1 MKRCMFLLV
10 AFFVTTVPVYSRQ
23 ARQQSRKDG
32 MWYEE
37 ALHSLN
43 PNDINY
49 GSIWEERKRAILH
62 QMGNPYFEYSFAATA
77 AVVVLLTL
85 VCVQRVSRKRALD
98 LAALSIA
105 DILRHDEY
113 SRQVAEEAIRR
124 YNDHIESCNRLI
136 EAGRDHEAELQRV
149 RKELADTRDENR
161 KLRNDLAE
169 KQKLIAGMT
178 QQEKAEQAPPVQKEG
193 ESAPGHLLAHVR
205 SLEKQLR
212 EAQRKNQQRKGTSVH
227 DHRA

>member
-1 MKRCMFLLV
+1 MKRCAFLLMT
-10 AFFVTTVPVYSRQ
+10 FFATTVPVYSQ
-23 ARQQSRKDG
+23 ARQQSRRNTT
-32 MWYEE
+32 WYEE

-43 PNDINY
+43 PNDIDY
-49 GSIWEERKRAILH
+49 GSLWEERKRAILH
-62 QMGNPYFEYSFAATA
+62 EIGNPYFQYSFAATA

-98 LAALSIA
+98 LAAMSIA

-136 EAGRDHEAELQRV
+136 EAGRDHEAGLQRV

-169 KQKLIAGMT
+169 KQKIIAGMT

>member
-1 MKRCMFLLV
+1 MKRCAFLLMT
-10 AFFVTTVPVYSRQ
+10 FFVTTVPVYSQ
-23 ARQQSRKDG
+23 ARQQSRRNTT
-32 MWYEE
+32 WYEE

-43 PNDINY
+43 PNDIDY

-62 QMGNPYFEYSFAATA
+62 QMGNPYFEYGVAATA

-85 VCVQRVSRKRALD
+85 VCVQRVSRKRALE

-113 SRQVAEEAIRR
+113 SRQVADEAIRR

-136 EAGRDHEAELQRV
+136 EAGRDHEAELRRV
-149 RKELADTRDENR
+149 RKELADTRDENG

-169 KQKLIAGMT
+169 KQKVIAGMT
-178 QQEKAEQAPPVQKEG
+178 QQEKGEHAPPVQKEG
-193 ESAPGHLLAHVR
+193 ESTSGHLLAHVR

-212 EAQRKNQQRKGTSVH
+212 EAQRKIHQAKGTSVH

>member
-1 MKRCMFLLV
+1 MKRCAFLLMT
-10 AFFVTTVPVYSRQ
+10 FFVTTVPVHSQ
-23 ARQQSRKDG
+23 ARQQSRKSG
-32 MWYEE
+32 TWYEE

-43 PNDINY
+43 PNDIDY
-49 GSIWEERKRAILH
+49 GSLWEERKRAILH
-62 QMGNPYFEYSFAATA
+62 QIGNPYFQYGFAATA

-124 YNDHIESCNRLI
+124 YNDHIESCNRWI

-169 KQKLIAGMT
+169 KQKIIAGMT

-193 ESAPGHLLAHVR
+193 ESTPGHLLAHVR

-212 EAQRKNQQRKGTSVH
+212 EAQRKNQQRKGTSVN

>member
-1 MKRCMFLLV
+1 MKRCAFLLMT
-10 AFFVTTVPVYSRQ
+10 FFVTTVGVYGQ

-85 VCVQRVSRKRALD
+85 VCVQRMSRKRALE

-124 YNDHIESCNRLI
+124 YNDHIQSCNRLI

-149 RKELADTRDENR
+149 RKQVADTRDGNR
-161 KLRNDLAE
+161 KVRN
-169 KQKLIAGMT
+169 GP
-178 QQEKAEQAPPVQKEG
+178 AEQQK
-193 ESAPGHLLAHVR
+193 H
-205 SLEKQLR
+205 K
-212 EAQRKNQQRKGTSVH
+212 
-227 DHRA
+227 

>member
-1 MKRCMFLLV
+1 MKRCAFLLMT
-10 AFFVTTVPVYSRQ
+10 FFVTTVPVYTQ
-23 ARQQSRKDG
+23 ARQQSRRNTT
-32 MWYEE
+32 WYEE

-43 PNDINY
+43 PNDIDY
-49 GSIWEERKRAILH
+49 GSIWEERKHAILH
-62 QMGNPYFEYSFAATA
+62 EIGNPYFEYSFAATA

-136 EAGRDHEAELQRV
+136 EAGRDHEAAAIDSERS
-149 RKELADTRDENR
+149 RR
-161 KLRNDLAE
+161 RNDVAE
-169 KQKLIAGMT
+169 KQKIIAGMT
-178 QQEKAEQAPPVQKEG
+178 QQEKAEPAPPVQKEG
-193 ESAPGHLLAHVR
+193 ESTPGHLLAHVR

>member
-1 MKRCMFLLV
+1 M
-10 AFFVTTVPVYSRQ
+10 
-23 ARQQSRKDG
+23 
-32 MWYEE
+32 
-37 ALHSLN
+37 
-43 PNDINY
+43 
-49 GSIWEERKRAILH
+49 LH
-62 QMGNPYFEYSFAATA
+62 QIGDPCFPYRVAATA

-161 KLRNDLAE
+161 KLRNDVAE
-169 KQKLIAGMT
+169 KQKIIAEMK
-178 QQEKAEQAPPVQKEG
+178 QQEKAEQAVQKET
-193 ESAPGHLLAHVR
+193 ESAPSHLLAHVR

-212 EAQRKNQQRKGTSVH
+212 ETQRKNQQ
-227 DHRA
+227 A

>member
-1 MKRCMFLLV
+1 MKRCAFLLMT
-10 AFFVTTVPVYSRQ
+10 FFVTTVPVYSQ
-23 ARQQSRKDG
+23 ARQQSRKNG
-32 MWYEE
+32 TWYEE

-43 PNDINY
+43 PNDIDY
-49 GSIWEERKRAILH
+49 GSLWEERKRAILH
-62 QMGNPYFEYSFAATA
+62 QIGNPYFQYGFAATA

-85 VCVQRVSRKRALD
+85 VCVQRVSRKRALE

-124 YNDHIESCNRLI
+124 YNDHIESCNRWI

-149 RKELADTRDENR
+149 RKELADTRQENR
-161 KLRNDLAE
+161 ELRDNLAQKE
-169 KQKLIAGMT
+169 KIIAGM
-178 QQEKAEQAPPVQKEG
+178 APQRQLGQPPIQKEKDLTPG
-193 ESAPGHLLAHVR
+193 EYMDRINA
-205 SLEKQLR
+205 LEKQER
-212 EAQRKNQQRKGTSVH
+212 AERRKKQHAKGTSVD

>member
-1 MKRCMFLLV
+1 MKRCAFLLMT
-10 AFFVTTVPVYSRQ
+10 FFVTTVPVYSQ
-23 ARQQSRKDG
+23 ARQQSRKNG
-32 MWYEE
+32 TWYEE

-43 PNDINY
+43 PNDIDY
-49 GSIWEERKRAILH
+49 GSLWEEGKRAILH
-62 QMGNPYFEYSFAATA
+62 KMGNPYFEYSFAATA

-85 VCVQRVSRKRALD
+85 VCVQRVSRKRALE

-169 KQKLIAGMT
+169 KQKIIAGMT
-178 QQEKAEQAPPVQKEG
+178 QQEKAEPAPPVQKEG
-193 ESAPGHLLAHVR
+193 ESTPGHLLAHVR

>member
-10 AFFVTTVPVYSRQ
+10 AFFVTTVPVYSQ
-23 ARQQSRKDG
+23 ARQQSRENAT
-32 MWYEE
+32 WYEE

-43 PNDINY
+43 PKDIDY

-62 QMGNPYFEYSFAATA
+62 KMGNPYFEYSFAATA
-77 AVVVLLTL
+77 AVVVLFTL

-113 SRQVAEEAIRR
+113 SRQVADKAVRR
-124 YNDHIESCNRLI
+124 YNEHIESCNRLI
-136 EAGRDHEAELQRV
+136 EAGRDHESELQRV

-161 KLRNDLAE
+161 
-169 KQKLIAGMT
+169 
-178 QQEKAEQAPPVQKEG
+178 
-193 ESAPGHLLAHVR
+193 
-205 SLEKQLR
+205 
-212 EAQRKNQQRKGTSVH
+212 
-227 DHRA
+227 

>member
-1 MKRCMFLLV
+1 MKRCAFLLMT
-10 AFFVTTVPVYSRQ
+10 FFVTTVPVYTQ
-23 ARQQSRKDG
+23 ARQQSRRNTT
-32 MWYEE
+32 WYEE

-43 PNDINY
+43 PNDIDY
-49 GSIWEERKRAILH
+49 GSIWEERKHAILH
-62 QMGNPYFEYSFAATA
+62 EIGNPYFEYSFAATA

-124 YNDHIESCNRLI
+124 YNDHFDSCNRLI

>member
-62 QMGNPYFEYSFAATA
+62 QIGNPYFEYSFAATA

-85 VCVQRVSRKRALD
+85 VCVQRVSRTRALD

-113 SRQVAEEAIRR
+113 SRQVADDAIRR

-169 KQKLIAGMT
+169 KQKIIAGMT

-193 ESAPGHLLAHVR
+193 ESTPGHLLAHVR

>member
-1 MKRCMFLLV
+1 MKRCAFLLMT
-10 AFFVTTVPVYSRQ
+10 FFVTTVPVYTQ
-23 ARQQSRKDG
+23 ARQQSRRNTT
-32 MWYEE
+32 WYEE

-49 GSIWEERKRAILH
+49 GSLWEERKRAILH
-62 QMGNPYFEYSFAATA
+62 EIGNPYFQYGFAATA

-113 SRQVAEEAIRR
+113 SRQVADEAIRR

-169 KQKLIAGMT
+169 KQKIIAGMT
-178 QQEKAEQAPPVQKEG
+178 QQEQAEQAPPVQKEG
-193 ESAPGHLLAHVR
+193 ESTPGHLLAHVR

>member
-1 MKRCMFLLV
+1 MKRCAFLLMT
-10 AFFVTTVPVYSRQ
+10 FFVTTVGVYGQ
-23 ARQQSRKDG
+23 DRQQSRKDG
-32 MWYEE
+32 TWYEH

-49 GSIWEERKRAILH
+49 GSLWEERKRAILH
-62 QMGNPYFEYSFAATA
+62 QIGNPYFEYSFAGTA

-136 EAGRDHEAELQRV
+136 EAGRDQETELQRV
-149 RKELADTRDENR
+149 RRELADTRQENR
-161 KLRNDLAE
+161 ELRDNLAQKE
-169 KQKLIAGMT
+169 KIIAGM
-178 QQEKAEQAPPVQKEG
+178 APQGPERPPIQKEKDLTPG
-193 ESAPGHLLAHVR
+193 EYMDRINA
-205 SLEKQLR
+205 LEKQAR
-212 EAQRKNQQRKGTSVH
+212 AERRKKQQHAKGTSVD

>member
-1 MKRCMFLLV
+1 MKRYAFLLMT
-10 AFFVTTVPVYSRQ
+10 FFVTTVGVYGQ
-23 ARQQSRKDG
+23 ARQQSRRDG
-32 MWYEE
+32 TWYEQ

-43 PNDINY
+43 PNDIDY

-62 QMGNPYFEYSFAATA
+62 QMGDPCFQYSVAATA

-85 VCVQRVSRKRALD
+85 VCVQRVSRTRALD

-113 SRQVAEEAIRR
+113 SRQVADEAIHR
-124 YNDHIESCNRLI
+124 YNEHIESCNRLI

-161 KLRNDLAE
+161 RLRNDLAE
-169 KQKLIAGMT
+169 KQKIIAGMV
-178 QQEKAEQAPPVQKEG
+178 QQEKAEQAPPVQKEK
-193 ESAPGHLLAHVR
+193 ESTPGHLLARIH
-205 SLEKQLR
+205 SLEKQLQ
-212 EAQRKNQQRKGTSVH
+212 EAQRKIHQAKGTSVN